1 MLRLLLLDV
10 SLPLLCALNGLL
22 DLSMIVAIEHL
33 PEVEVVGIGDIRLQ
47 VHQHVSEEENLVQGV
62 ELRVIQVMAL
72 QVIVAVVIFIIFII
86 LIVTDQVNP
95 VLLIFN
101 DLTSGLSI
109 VIDLRLLLLLVVLL
123 ADDDRLLREVHQ
135 GLHDHRQIVR
145 D

>member
-1 MLRLLLLDV
+1 
-10 SLPLLCALNGLL
+10 
-22 DLSMIVAIEHL
+22 
-33 PEVEVVGIGDIRLQ
+33 
-47 VHQHVSEEENLVQGV
+47 
-62 ELRVIQVMAL
+62 MAL

-109 VIDLRLLLLLVVLL
+109 VIDLSLLLLLVVLL
-123 ADDDRLLREVHQ
+123 ADDDRLLRKVHQ
-135 GLHDHRQIVR
+135 GLHDHRQIIR